1 MIEFALAALRAGRP
15 IVVADDFDRENEGD
29 LILAAELA
37 TPAQIGFIVRHT
49 SGVLC
54 VALTAGE
61 CLRLNL
67 PPMTERNE
75 DPKGTAY
82 TISVDARD
90 DVTTGISASDRARTI
105 KMLAQ
110 PETTAADL
118 TRPGH
123 IFPLRAV
130 DGGTSAR
137 RGHTEAAVDLMQ
149 LAGLRPAGVIAE
161 LVDDSGEMLR
171 GEALRNFALEHD
183 LPMLTMD
190 QVVEAASVLERERSI
205 SVVRE
210 VQTFLPTEHGRF
222 TVTAYRSS
230 GGAEHLA
237 LHMGE
242 IENISD
248 FEDAPLARLHS
259 ECLTGDALGSRRCD
273 CGPQLDLALARISE
287 EGRGV
292 VIYLRGHEGRAIGLV
307 NKMHAYRLQD
317 DGADTVDANLALG
330 LPVDAREWVEA
341 ADILADLGVQRV
353 RLMSNNPRKV
363 EGLKALGIEVA
374 REAHQVPATS
384 EAQEYLRTKA
394 TRFHHDLILQGVQP

>member
-1 MIEFALAALRAGRP
+1 MIESALAALRAGRP

-37 TPAQIGFIVRHT
+37 TPAEIGFIVRHT

-54 VALTAGE
+54 VALTAQE
-61 CLRLNL
+61 CLRLDL
-67 PPMTERNE
+67 PPMTDRNE

-82 TISVDARD
+82 TVSVDAREG
-90 DVTTGISASDRARTI
+90 VTTGISAGDRAKTI

-110 PETTAADL
+110 PTTLPSDL

-123 IFPLRAV
+123 VFPLRAV
-130 DGGTSAR
+130 DGGTSVR
-137 RGHTEAAVDLMQ
+137 RGHTEAAVDLMR

-171 GEALRNFALEHD
+171 GNALRQFAIEHD

-190 QVVEAASVLERERSI
+190 EVVEAASQLERERST

-210 VQTFLPTEHGRF
+210 VQTSLPTEHGRF
-222 TVTAYRSS
+222 IVTAYRST

-237 LHMGE
+237 LHMGDLA
-242 IENISD
+242 IEG
-248 FEDAPLARLHS
+248 EAAPLVRLHS

-273 CGPQLDLALARISE
+273 CGAQLDLALSRIAQ

-317 DGADTVDANLALG
+317 EGADTVDANVALG
-330 LPVDAREWVEA
+330 LPVDAREWNEA
-341 ADILADLGVQRV
+341 ADILADLGVGHV
-353 RLMSNNPRKV
+353 RLMSNNPLKV
-363 EGLKALGIEVA
+363 EGLTAFGIEVS

-394 TRFHHDLILQGVQP
+394 TRFHHDLILQGVKP